1 MKPLRVVVLV
11 HEDLVPPDSME
22 GYSETEILDWKTEFD
37 VLHTLR
43 DMGHE
48 AHAVGLSDDL
58 SVLRK
63 SLRENK
69 PHVAFNL
76 LEEFRGVPVFDSHVV
91 SYLVLIQQKFT
102 GCNSRGLMLA
112 HDKVLSKQILSYHRI
127 PTPRFCVFPMGRA
140 VRKPAKLSYP
150 LFVKSATEDAS
161 HGLSQ
166 ASIVRSEEELIERVR
181 HIHDEIQ
188 TDALCEEFIEG
199 RELYVGVL
207 GNSQLTTFPIW
218 ELKFDRNPDKIPLIA
233 TREAKWD
240 PEFQKQYGVMT
251 YEAKDLAPE
260 VARQI
265 IQICKRTYRG
275 LFLSGY
281 ARIDLRLTDDGRV
294 YVLEANPNPNL
305 SYGEDFAESAE
316 AAGMSYEDLLNRII
330 RLGLRFD
337 PQRLT

>member
-1 MKPLRVVVLV
+1 MKPLRIVVLV

-22 GYSETEILDWKTEFD
+22 GYSDEEILDWKTEFD

-58 SVLRK
+58 TVLRK
-63 SLRENK
+63 SLGESK
-69 PHVAFNL
+69 PHITFNL

-102 GCNSRGLMLA
+102 GCNPRGLMLA

-127 PTPRFCVFPMGRA
+127 PTPRFCVFPIGKA
-140 VRKPAKLSYP
+140 VRKPARLTYP
-150 LFVKSATEDAS
+150 LFVKSSTEDAS
-161 HGLSQ
+161 HGLTQ
-166 ASIVRSEEELIERVR
+166 ASIVRTDEQLAERVS
-181 HIHDEIQ
+181 HIHDEVQ

-199 RELYVGVL
+199 RELYVGLV
-207 GNSQLTTFPIW
+207 GNAQLTTFPIW
-218 ELKFDRNPDKIPLIA
+218 ELKFDRNPDNIPLIA

-240 PEFQKQYGVMT
+240 PSFQKKYGVMT
-251 YEAKDLAPE
+251 YEAKDLAPD
-260 VARQI
+260 VTRRIQ
-265 IQICKRTYRG
+265 QICKRTYRG

-281 ARIDLRLTDDGRV
+281 ARIDLRLTDDGRI

-316 AAGMSYEDLLNRII
+316 AAGMSYEQLLNRIL
-330 RLGLRFD
+330 RLGLRYD
-337 PQRLT
+337 PRRA